1 MYLRGSVEAQNYS
14 KIPKQL
20 ELQVRGKLKAGIPSK
35 AIGNDFWEKELL
47 PAETRVELFPIELV
61 AFDIFHQIA

>member
-1 MYLRGSVEAQNYS
+1 MHLRGSVEAQNYS

-20 ELQVRGKLKAGIPSK
+20 ELHVRGKLKTAIPSK
-35 AIGNDFWEKELL
+35 AIGNDIWEKELL
-47 PAETRVELFPIELV
+47 PAKTRVELFPIELV